1 MAQISVDSLLG
12 NQGPTYPEQ
21 IAAPY
26 RKELIDNGFTQ
37 MLTPED
43 VDNALQGNDGKI
55 KLVVLNSVCGCGA
68 RVARPGALLSLFSK
82 VVPDEKL
89 TLFAGME
96 KDAVGYLRSNYLAGI
111 TPSSP
116 NIYLF
121 KDGEPVFI
129 LHRHQIERSAAGD
142 IADTLMQ
149 EFEKVCTKQNDD
161 ESVEAL
167 RQFFIKTYDVD
178 PMSVE
183 QQQQ

>member
-1 MAQISVDSLLG
+1 MAQISVDSLIG
-12 NQGPTYPEQ
+12 NSGPSYPEQ

-26 RKELIDNGFTQ
+26 RKELTDNGFTQ

-43 VDNALQGNDGKI
+43 VDKALQRNDGKI
-55 KLVVLNSVCGCGA
+55 QMVVLNSVCGCGA

-82 VVPDEKL
+82 VVPDERF

-96 KDAVGYLRSNYLAGI
+96 KDAVGYFREKYLAGI

-121 KDGEPVFI
+121 KDGELLFI

-142 IADTLMQ
+142 IADTLIQ
-149 EFEKVCTKQNDD
+149 EYNKVCTKENDD
-161 ESVEAL
+161 AEVESL
-167 RQFFIKTYDVD
+167 RQYFIQHFDVD
-178 PMSVE
+178 PLSVE